1 MARGNLAAYDSIFW
15 CHHSFLDYIWELFR
29 RRIQN
34 APADYSFGYPSHGPN
49 DLMRFDNYRYR
60 PNPPISN
67 QAGYSNRYARLRQ
80 YGPAPS
86 CANDCLNSPDLYCS
100 ININRCISRE
110 STQVSTAA
118 AVPIGASFR
127 GTTGTGFTD
136 TVGSSD
142 GIASE
147 ITLRNIAEDMQR
159 NSPPGPPNLFEN
171 SFIDPHTGSMIISDT
186 IGL

>member
-1 MARGNLAAYDSIFW
+1 
-15 CHHSFLDYIWELFR
+15 
-29 RRIQN
+29 
-34 APADYSFGYPSHGPN
+34 
-49 DLMRFDNYRYR
+49 
-60 PNPPISN
+60 
-67 QAGYSNRYARLRQ
+67 
-80 YGPAPS
+80 
-86 CANDCLNSPDLYCS
+86 
-100 ININRCISRE
+100 
-110 STQVSTAA
+110 VSTAA